1 MIIIRLF
8 EILRHSNTC
17 LKTKLNMA
25 AAYTCIL
32 LRNSNFIQMERIF
45 PDRNN
50 SLDYTYDMNIIE
62 KFLTSTEYDSHN

>member
-1 MIIIRLF
+1 
-8 EILRHSNTC
+8 
-17 LKTKLNMA
+17 MA
-25 AAYTCIL
+25 AAYIL

-62 KFLTSTEYDSHN
+62 

>member
-1 MIIIRLF
+1 
-8 EILRHSNTC
+8 
-17 LKTKLNMA
+17 MA